1 MKYTQLIYLVYLCV
15 FLFGSILGIPMIAF
29 ASEGHLDWT
38 NFIYRVLNLFA
49 FIGIIYFVAGK
60 KISSFFKNR
69 KKSIRE
75 DFTMIEQQKKDVSET
90 LKEIKKKVE
99 LVEDERVAILSHAQK
114 EALALKD
121 AMLKEA
127 ELEIERIA
135 DKTHQRMMREQ
146 EKVKQQLIKEV
157 ADRIYVEVENR
168 LQEMLTPSMQ
178 KQILHSSMQKVVTF
192 EKEIGSKTL
201 R

>member
-1 MKYTQLIYLVYLCV
+1 MKYTQLIYLVYFCV

-75 DFTMIEQQKKDVSET
+75 DFTMIEQQKKDVSEA